1 MSHVRAVVP
10 LILSLVWM
18 GIPADAQVQTDGRG
32 PAMDA
37 SADAG
42 RRDVGSVREGDAGRD
57 GEASTE
63 ADEETDD
70 EAPAEADE
78 ADPCPPP
85 RAVVDRAGRCCEPGQ
100 RSVGQ
105 RCAGAPTSC
114 APGATMSPA
123 GACEARALEDSDA
136 GVGARL
142 YPPRRATPAPA
153 GQVVVP
159 GGVFRAGGLWVS
171 VGPFSV
177 DATEVSAGEYGR
189 CVAAGV
195 CAALPDPFGQMA
207 TGATAP
213 VVNVTWRM
221 AARYCGWAGGR
232 LPTEHEWELA
242 ARGLDGRRFPWGERA
257 PDCTLA
263 RHAGCGEGPLRVG
276 AAPAGRGPFGLIDA
290 VGNVAEWT
298 ADRFAARGGRDV
310 RGAIVRDPTGAPRG
324 RARVVRGG
332 SFASTAAELGLE
344 VRRAV
349 DEREARADVGF
360 RCARGR

>member
-1 MSHVRAVVP
+1 
-10 LILSLVWM
+10 
-18 GIPADAQVQTDGRG
+18 
-32 PAMDA
+32 
-37 SADAG
+37 
-42 RRDVGSVREGDAGRD
+42 
-57 GEASTE
+57 
-63 ADEETDD
+63 
-70 EAPAEADE
+70 
-78 ADPCPPP
+78 
-85 RAVVDRAGRCCEPGQ
+85 
-100 RSVGQ
+100 
-105 RCAGAPTSC
+105 
-114 APGATMSPA
+114 
-123 GACEARALEDSDA
+123 
-136 GVGARL
+136 
-142 YPPRRATPAPA
+142 
-153 GQVVVP
+153 
-159 GGVFRAGGLWVS
+159 
-171 VGPFSV
+171 
-177 DATEVSAGEYGR
+177 
-189 CVAAGV
+189 
-195 CAALPDPFGQMA
+195 MA

-232 LPTEHEWELA
+232 LPTEHEWEFA